1 MEVMKTPKGFTLIEL
16 LIVVAIIAILAAIAI
31 PNFLQAQTRAKVAR
45 VKADLTSVATAL
57 ESYEIDFNQYPMNP
71 ENYMFM
77 DYPSVNGKGPSP
89 QIALSTP
96 ISYITSV
103 PLDQFPYSIGGDF
116 DYSYRYSTFDSSSTD
131 PFDQINSKYHGA
143 WVLGSDGP
151 DPGRTFEPIYD
162 DIVTPYDGG
171 NSYYGPDVPGF
182 RYVDLYNP
190 TNGTVSQG
198 NIVRSQGGQLSG
210 FSYQ

>member
-1 MEVMKTPKGFTLIEL
+1 MKVLLSKKSPQGFTLIEL

-31 PNFLQAQTRAKVAR
+31 PNFLAAQTRAKVSR

-57 ESYEIDFNQYPMNP
+57 EAYDIDFNSYPLNP
-71 ENYMFM
+71 YNFMFM
-77 DYPSVNGKGPSP
+77 DYPSLPTGTGPSP
-89 QIALSTP
+89 QEALSTP
-96 ISYITSV
+96 ISYITSI
-103 PLDQFPYSIGGDF
+103 PLDQFPYSVGGDY
-116 DYSYRYSTFDSSSTD
+116 DYSYRYSSFT
-131 PFDQINSKYHGA
+131 DQINTFYHGA

-151 DPGRTFEPIYD
+151 DPGRTFNPIYS
-162 DIVTPYDGG
+162 DIVDEYNGG
-171 NSYYGPDVPGF
+171 GVGTVPGF

-190 TNGTVSQG
+190 TNGTISQG